1 VLAAGNV
8 KSVGGE
14 VTSTSATSCE
24 LPTTG
29 KASGGSRPQSDSRA
43 NTVSIPVER
52 LTAGIFKGGHC
63 THGGVL
69 SVTAI
74 YRQSSQAH
82 GVVAVGGPRSYAMW

>member
-1 VLAAGNV
+1 MLAAGNV

-74 YRQSSQAH
+74 LRQLRQA
-82 GVVAVGGPRSYAMW
+82 SLLF